1 MAGLDKIIER
11 FTAPEFIESLLCSVA
26 GMAGIFIVVGVI
38 ILSII
43 LLNKFGSIEKKSKE
57 EK

>member
-1 MAGLDKIIER
+1 MLDKIIER

-38 ILSII
+38 ILSIV
-43 LLNKFGSIEKKSKE
+43 LLNKFGTMGSKKSKE
-57 EK
+57 

>member
-1 MAGLDKIIER
+1 MLDKILER

-38 ILSII
+38 ILSIV
-43 LLNKFGSIEKKSKE
+43 LLNKFGNVSGKKGNDE
-57 EK
+57 

>member
-1 MAGLDKIIER
+1 MLDKIIAL
-11 FTAPEFIESLLCSVA
+11 FTSAEFMEALKCSVV

-43 LLNKFGSIEKKSKE
+43 LLNMSGSIGKKKND
-57 EK
+57 